1 MENCPDFL
9 DLPARE
15 QKPRRQGITH
25 VLDKGLPTTTLEVLL
40 TETGYL
46 IDVLKIGWALPTSIG
61 WLSSGSRC
69 VLRRESPYASGGPCS
84 R

>member
-1 MENCPDFL
+1 VWNCPGFL

-40 TETGYL
+40 TETGHL
-46 IDVLKIGWALPTSIG
+46 IDVLKIGWGIG
-61 WLSSGSRC
+61 YVDRMAKWAA
-69 VLRRESPYASGGPCS
+69 P
-84 R
+84 